1 MKYFIDCGAHLGE
14 SIVRAK
20 EEFGED
26 ITIISFEPIPY
37 FANEISKIYKND
49 KNILI
54 QNSLVWIENG
64 TKKFYISPI
73 FTDGS
78 SIYSDMNCGELK
90 EDLYIEVPCF
100 DFSEWIGKTF
110 SQNDYLI
117 VKLDIEGAEYEV
129 LHKMGIDGTL
139 NLVNEFYGE
148 FHYNKL
154 GNEEA
159 KKKAIQ
165 VYEGLLYMGIHFKL
179 WETFVPL
186 NTHIDG
192 IVDRPETLL
201 IVVENNRWKK

>member
-37 FANEISKIYKND
+37 FANEMSKIYKND

-129 LHKMGIDGTL
+129 IQHIIDRKIKIHQL
-139 NLVNEFYGE
+139 LIE
-148 FHYNKL
+148 FHHRFPGIGNKKTKEAIRIL
-154 GNEEA
+154 NNAGYKIFDVSPSGEEFSFI
-159 KKKAIQ
+159 KC
-165 VYEGLLYMGIHFKL
+165 
-179 WETFVPL
+179 
-186 NTHIDG
+186 
-192 IVDRPETLL
+192 
-201 IVVENNRWKK
+201 